1 MQTKLLLLAAL
12 AALALG
18 AVPTAVAAPYVP
30 GEVIVNYRDG
40 TSGTVKAQVER
51 ETGTATAAVA
61 GGDSAQLEIEDGGSV
76 RQTVQE
82 LQQDPRVA
90 YARPNYVAHA
100 SGFTPDDPGFR
111 MQWNLASPFGINM
124 PEAWEL
130 ASARGAP
137 GGRGAVVAVL
147 DTGVAYERHRRFRRA
162 PDLRRFTRGF
172 DFVQGD
178 RHPNDE
184 NGHGTHVA
192 GTIAQST
199 NNGMGA
205 SGIAYQAKIM
215 PVRVLDTA
223 GAGDTWSISRGLR
236 YAARRGADVIN
247 LSLEFDAGV
256 RASEIPDI
264 VSALRY
270 ARRKRVLVVA
280 AAGNQSAEMLAY
292 PARAQMV
299 LGVGATTNRGCQA
312 DYSNAGTDL
321 DIVAPGG
328 GVDEPNSDTPYDAAV
343 CRPDAQGKFI
353 YQQTF
358 TTSVRRFG
366 LPRGYEGTSMSAP
379 HVAGAAALVVATRR
393 LGSRPGPV
401 ALERHLESTARDAG
415 APGFD
420 TRYGHGLLDVAA
432 ALRPPPVP
440 ASRRAGRRSR

>member
-1 MQTKLLLLAAL
+1 MHTKLLLLAAIAASAL
-12 AALALG
+12 AAAP
-18 AVPTAVAAPYVP
+18 AAVAAPYVP

-40 TSGTVKAQVER
+40 TSGTVKEQVET
-51 ETGTATAAVA
+51 EAGTETAAVA
-61 GGDSAQLEIEDGGSV
+61 VGDSAQLEIEDGDSV

-82 LQQDPRVA
+82 LQQDPSVA

-100 SGFTPDDPGFR
+100 SGMTPDDPGFR
-111 MQWNLASPFGINM
+111 LQWNLAGPFGINM
-124 PEAWEL
+124 PEAWDL
-130 ASARGAP
+130 AAARGAP

-147 DTGVAYERHRRFRRA
+147 DTGVAYERYRRFRRA
-162 PDLRRFTRGF
+162 PDLRHFARGY

-199 NNGMGA
+199 DNGVGA
-205 SGIAYQAKIM
+205 AGIAYQAKIM
-215 PVRVLDTA
+215 PVRVLDAA

-270 ARRKRVLVVA
+270 ARRKGVLVVA
-280 AAGNQSAEMLAY
+280 AAGNQSADMVAY
-292 PARAQMV
+292 PARARMV
-299 LGVGATTNRGCQA
+299 LGVAATTIRGCQA
-312 DYSNAGTDL
+312 DYSNGGNDL

-328 GVDEPNSDTPYDAAV
+328 GVDEPNTSTAYDAAV
-343 CRPDAQGKFI
+343 CRPDARGTFI

-358 TTSVRRFG
+358 TNSVRRFG

-379 HVAGAAALVVATRR
+379 HVAGVAALVIGTKRI
-393 LGSRPGPV
+393 GSRPRPAAV
-401 ALERHLESTARDAG
+401 ERHLESTARDVG

-420 TRYGHGLLDVAA
+420 TRYGHGLLDAAA
-432 ALRPPPVP
+432 ALRPAAIP
-440 ASRRAGRRSR
+440 SRPSR